1 MSDPG
6 IIDWPAWT
14 VSPPGRYVLE
24 WEQAQLDHVVGDIF
38 GYHALQL
45 GLPQLDALRENRMP
59 YRGLVLDGAS
69 RASAPYTVPR
79 PKNVHSLNGA
89 KGSALQ
95 GAERSGGGASTGS
108 SGGAGE
114 SGGDGGGVG
123 GVGGISS
130 VGGTGGA
137 DGTSGVGGTGGT
149 ANNGTS
155 GPVGFSD
162 SRASVTALPSRG
174 SAHAP
179 AFARSTIWCE
189 FVELPF
195 EAQSVDLIVLPHTL
209 EFTPDPHRL
218 LREVERVLM
227 PDGRLVISG
236 FNSLSLWGMRQSIG
250 RMTRRP
256 FVPGTHD
263 LIAFTRLK
271 DWIKL
276 LGFEFDRGRFGCY
289 RPPLVTDQWLTRY
302 DFMESAGDRWWP
314 IFGATYMITAV
325 KRVRGMRMI
334 GPKWAK
340 KPALAPGLAP
350 VATPN
355 SRSSIERETQSK

>member
-1 MSDPG
+1 MSDHG

-14 VSPPGRYVLE
+14 VSPPGQYVLA

-59 YRGLVLDGAS
+59 YRGLVLDAAS
-69 RASAPYTVPR
+69 RASAPFTLPR
-79 PKNVHSLNGA
+79 AKQARAASEGTATFGA
-89 KGSALQ
+89 KIDAAKSGSL
-95 GAERSGGGASTGS
+95 SGGSLSIGS
-108 SGGAGE
+108 LSGGAAA
-114 SGGDGGGVG
+114 SGLDGR
-123 GVGGISS
+123 SS
-130 VGGTGGA
+130 D
-137 DGTSGVGGTGGT
+137 DGREGCDPHVTRDGRDTRDSR
-149 ANNGTS
+149 ANDG
-155 GPVGFSD
+155 
-162 SRASVTALPSRG
+162 RASVTQLPSRG
-174 SAHAP
+174 SAHSP

-195 EAQSVDLIVLPHTL
+195 EAQSVDLVVLPHTL

-227 PDGRLVISG
+227 PDGRLVIAG
-236 FNSLSLWGMRQSIG
+236 FNSLSLWGMRQSMG
-250 RMTRRP
+250 RMTRNP

-289 RPPLVTDQWLTRY
+289 RPPLITDKWLQRY
-302 DFMESAGDRWWP
+302 EFMESAGDRWWP

-325 KRVRGMRMI
+325 KRARGMRLV

-355 SRSSIERETQSK
+355 SHNTIERKIQQR

>member
-1 MSDPG
+1 MSDHG

-14 VSPPGRYVLE
+14 VSPPGRYVLD

-59 YRGLVLDGAS
+59 YRGIVLDGAS
-69 RASAPYTVPR
+69 RASAPFSVPR
-79 PKNVHSLNGA
+79 AKGARSLNGA
-89 KGSALQ
+89 
-95 GAERSGGGASTGS
+95 RIPGGQDAGCTGNDAGVAGSTGTTTTDT
-108 SGGAGE
+108 E
-114 SGGDGGGVG
+114 S
-123 GVGGISS
+123 
-130 VGGTGGA
+130 
-137 DGTSGVGGTGGT
+137 
-149 ANNGTS
+149 
-155 GPVGFSD
+155 
-162 SRASVTALPSRG
+162 SRASVTPLPQRG
-174 SAHAP
+174 NAHAP

-227 PDGRLVISG
+227 PDGRLVIAG

-289 RPPLVTDQWLTRY
+289 RPPLLTDQWLSRY

-325 KRVRGMRMI
+325 KRVRGVRMI
-334 GPKWAK
+334 GPTWAK

-355 SRSSIERETQSK
+355 SRSSIERETQNS

>member
-1 MSDPG
+1 MSDHG

-14 VSPPGRYVLE
+14 VSPPGRYVLD

-69 RASAPYTVPR
+69 RASAPFFVPR
-79 PKNVHSLNGA
+79 AKGARSLNGA
-89 KGSALQ
+89 KVA
-95 GAERSGGGASTGS
+95 GGQDAGCTVNDAGVA
-108 SGGAGE
+108 GGAGCTADTE
-114 SGGDGGGVG
+114 SG
-123 GVGGISS
+123 
-130 VGGTGGA
+130 
-137 DGTSGVGGTGGT
+137 
-149 ANNGTS
+149 
-155 GPVGFSD
+155 
-162 SRASVTALPSRG
+162 RASVTPLPQRG

-227 PDGRLVISG
+227 PDGRLVIAG

-289 RPPLVTDQWLTRY
+289 RPPLLTDQWLSRY

-325 KRVRGMRMI
+325 KRVRGVRMI
-334 GPKWAK
+334 GPTWAK

-355 SRSSIERETQSK
+355 SRSSIERETQNS

>member
-1 MSDPG
+1 MSDHG

-14 VSPPGRYVLE
+14 NSPPGRYVLD

-45 GLPQLDALRENRMP
+45 GLPQVDALRENRMP
-59 YRGLVLDGAS
+59 YRGLVLDSAS
-69 RASAPYTVPR
+69 RATAPFVMPPIRSPR
-79 PKNVHSLNGA
+79 
-89 KGSALQ
+89 
-95 GAERSGGGASTGS
+95 
-108 SGGAGE
+108 
-114 SGGDGGGVG
+114 GVG
-123 GVGGISS
+123 ADM
-130 VGGTGGA
+130 GA
-137 DGTSGVGGTGGT
+137 HSGSRVDG
-149 ANNGTS
+149 AFN
-155 GPVGFSD
+155 PPADARDCRDAPSD
-162 SRASVTALPSRG
+162 GRIDSRG
-174 SAHAP
+174 SVTSLPGRNVAHSP
-179 AFARSTIWCE
+179 AFSRSTIWCE

-209 EFTPDPHRL
+209 EFSPDPHRL

-236 FNSLSLWGMRQSIG
+236 FNSLSLWGMRQSMG

-289 RPPLVTDQWLTRY
+289 RPPLLTDKWLARY
-302 DFMESAGDRWWP
+302 EFMESAGDRWWP

-325 KRVRGMRMI
+325 KRVRGMRMV

-355 SRSSIERETQSK
+355 SRTTTIERKIQQN

>member
-1 MSDPG
+1 MSDHR

-14 VSPPGRYVLE
+14 ASPPGRYVLA

-59 YRGLVLDGAS
+59 YRGLVLDNAS
-69 RASAPYTVPR
+69 RASTPYAMPPSKAAR
-79 PKNVHSLNGA
+79 PASD
-89 KGSALQ
+89 GSAGWSPRFDPLH
-95 GAERSGGGASTGS
+95 GGP
-108 SGGAGE
+108 AGHA
-114 SGGDGGGVG
+114 GDDPRNGREGR
-123 GVGGISS
+123 
-130 VGGTGGA
+130 
-137 DGTSGVGGTGGT
+137 DG
-149 ANNGTS
+149 
-155 GPVGFSD
+155 
-162 SRASVTALPSRG
+162 RASVTPLPSRG
-174 SAHAP
+174 LAHAP
-179 AFARSTIWCE
+179 GFARSTIWCE

-195 EAQSVDLIVLPHTL
+195 EAQSVDLVVMPHTL

-227 PDGRLVISG
+227 PDGQLVIAG
-236 FNSLSLWGMRQSIG
+236 FNSLSLWGMRQSMG
-250 RMTRRP
+250 RMTRNP

-289 RPPLVTDQWLTRY
+289 RPPLLTDKWLARY
-302 DFMESAGDRWWP
+302 EFMESAGDRWWP

-325 KRVRGMRMI
+325 KRVRGMRLV

-355 SRSSIERETQSK
+355 SHSSIERKIQ